1 MFDNNG
7 LMEMQE
13 RTGADEREL
22 NIFCYVAYYPY
33 LNA

>member
-1 MFDNNG
+1 MLEKNDII
-7 LMEMQE
+7 EMQE
-13 RTGADEREL
+13 QNGADDSEI